1 MGPRPGERAHGTVA
15 AMALAVEKLGTTY
28 GERVEKVDPVRA
40 LAYAEATNDANPVY
54 ASGLVAPPVFGVV
67 PSWESMSAPLHDLVS
82 PEWYAR
88 IVHGEHDMHFHQP
101 LVPGQELVTTAE
113 AYAVRV
119 SRSGTRYTVR
129 VLSSDNHSGTLVLE
143 QYGTMFI
150 RGMSDGDSA
159 GPDKPEHG
167 FPKEAR
173 ERPVG
178 TYTVHVD
185 DDQTLR
191 YAEASGD
198 HNPIHTDP
206 AAATAVGLPGI
217 ILHGLCTM
225 AMTGQAVIALG
236 AEGDPTR
243 LRRLAVRFSRPVFPG
258 ADVTTTV
265 YDAGVDGNRRVFA
278 FEAHSGGQLVISN
291 GRAEIPA

>member
-1 MGPRPGERAHGTVA
+1 
-15 AMALAVEKLGTTY
+15 MALATEKLGTTY
-28 GERVEKVDPVRA
+28 GERVEKVDPARA
-40 LAYAEATNDANPVY
+40 LAYAAATNDANPVY

-67 PSWESMSAPLHDLVS
+67 PTWESMGAPLHDLVS

-101 LVPGQELVTTAE
+101 LVPGQELVTTAGG
-113 AYAVRV
+113 YSVRV

-129 VLSSDNHSGTLVLE
+129 VVSTDNHSGTLVLE
-143 QYGTMFI
+143 QFGTMFI
-150 RGMSDGDSA
+150 RGMSDGESA
-159 GPDKPEHG
+159 GPDKPEHV

-173 ERPVG
+173 DQPLG

-185 DDQTLR
+185 DDQTFR
-191 YAEASGD
+191 YSEASGD
-198 HNPIHTDP
+198 HNPIHVDP

-225 AMTGQAVIALG
+225 AMTGQAVLVLG
-236 AEGDPTR
+236 ADGDPSR

-258 ADVTTTV
+258 SDVTTTV
-265 YDAGVDGNRRVFA
+265 SDGGVAGGRRVLA
-278 FEAHSGGQLVISN
+278 FEAHSAGQLVISN
-291 GRAEIPA
+291 GRAEISV